1 MAGRRSSEWF
11 DRADL
16 DGFLHRSWLKA
27 SGVSDHAF
35 RDRPVIGI
43 CNSWS
48 ELVNCNVHLR
58 GLAEAVKRGV
68 LQAGAFPR
76 EFPVM
81 SLGESLMKPTTML
94 YRNLMAMDVEESIRS
109 YPLDGVVLL
118 TGCDKTNPAS
128 ILGACSADIPTIVVT
143 GGPMLNGHWRGK
155 ELGSC
160 SDCWHYH
167 EELRAGRINRQDFV
181 EIENA
186 MSRSNGHCQT
196 MGTAST
202 MACVTEALGLTL
214 PGGAAI
220 PAVDSRRA
228 HVAEAAGRQI
238 VDLVERGIRPSD
250 ILTLEAFENA
260 IRALHAISGSTN
272 AIIHLIAYAGRLGVD
287 LPLSRFD
294 ELCATTPWLV
304 NLKPAGD
311 HLMEDFY
318 YAGGLPAVLE
328 QLRDLLHLDALTVT
342 GATVG
347 ENLDSVSTDI
357 VGDDVI
363 RPRSRPLDEGG
374 SLVVLRG
381 NLCPDGAVM
390 KITAA
395 DPRLLAHEGRAIV
408 FEDIH
413 DLAARVDDPDLDVDA
428 DSVMVL
434 RNAGPVGAPGMPEWG
449 HLPIPAKLL
458 ERGISDLL
466 RISDAR
472 MSGTSYGAVV
482 LHIAPESAIG
492 GPLALVR
499 TGDRIRLDAAARTLD
514 VVLDDA
520 ELARRRD
527 VWTPPPRK
535 DLRGYRRMY
544 QEHVLQ
550 ANEGCDLDFLRG
562 RSAVV
567 SDAVTYL

>member
-1 MAGRRSSEWF
+1 MNRRSSEWF
-11 DRADL
+11 DRRDL
-16 DGFLHRSWLKA
+16 DGFLHRSWMKA
-27 SGVSDHAF
+27 TGVTDETF
-35 RDRPVIGI
+35 RGRPVIGI

-68 LQAGAFPR
+68 LQAGGFPR

-128 ILGACSADIPTIVVT
+128 ILGACSANIPTIVVT
-143 GGPMLNGHWRGK
+143 GGPMLSGHWRGR

-167 EELRAGRINRQDFV
+167 EELRGGRISERDLA
-181 EIENA
+181 EIEDA

-202 MACVTEALGLTL
+202 MACMTEALGLTL
-214 PGGAAI
+214 PGAAAI

-228 HVAEAAGRQI
+228 QMAEAAGRQI
-238 VDLVERGIRPSD
+238 VGLVEREMRPSD
-250 ILTLEAFENA
+250 ILTPGAFENA
-260 IRALHAISGSTN
+260 IRALNAISGSTN
-272 AIIHLIAYAGRLGVD
+272 AIIHLIAYAGRVDVD
-287 LPLSRFD
+287 LPLSLFD
-294 ELCATTPWLV
+294 ELSTTTPWLV
-304 NLKPAGD
+304 NLKPAGE

-328 QLRDLLHLDALTVT
+328 QIRDLLDLNALTVT
-342 GATVG
+342 GRKLG
-347 ENLDSVSTDI
+347 ENLDNVPTEV
-357 VGDDVI
+357 VGEGVI
-363 RPRSRPLDEGG
+363 SPRADPLGENG

-390 KITAA
+390 KTSAA

-413 DLAARVDDPDLDVDA
+413 DLAARVDEPDLDVDE

-458 ERGISDLL
+458 KRGVSDIL

-472 MSGTSYGAVV
+472 MSGTSYGSVV
-482 LHIAPESAIG
+482 LHVAPESAVG
-492 GPLALVR
+492 GPLALVQ
-499 TGDRIRLDAAARTLD
+499 TGDRIRLDVEARTLD
-514 VVLDDA
+514 VLVDDA
-520 ELARRRD
+520 ELRERRAA
-527 VWTPPPRK
+527 WTPPERK
-535 DLRGYRRMY
+535 DVRGYRRLY
-544 QEHVLQ
+544 EDHVLQ

-562 RSAVV
+562 RSPVV
-567 SDAVTYL
+567 SDVVTYL

>member
-1 MAGRRSSEWF
+1 MNRRSSEWF
-11 DRADL
+11 DRRDL
-16 DGFLHRSWLKA
+16 DGFLHRSWMKA
-27 SGVSDHAF
+27 TGVTDETF
-35 RDRPVIGI
+35 RGRPVIGI

-68 LQAGAFPR
+68 LQAGGFPR

-143 GGPMLNGHWRGK
+143 GGPMLSGHWRGK

-167 EELRAGRINRQDFV
+167 EELRGGRISERDLA
-181 EIENA
+181 EIEDA

-202 MACVTEALGLTL
+202 MACMTEALGLTL
-214 PGGAAI
+214 PGAAAI

-228 HVAEAAGRQI
+228 QMAEAAGRQI
-238 VDLVERGIRPSD
+238 VGLVEQEIRPSD
-250 ILTLEAFENA
+250 ILTPAAFENA

-272 AIIHLIAYAGRLGVD
+272 AIIHLIAYAGRVDVD
-287 LPLSRFD
+287 LPLSLFD
-294 ELCATTPWLV
+294 ELSTTTPWLV
-304 NLKPAGD
+304 NLKPAGE

-328 QLRDLLHLDALTVT
+328 QIRDLLDLGALTVT
-342 GATVG
+342 GRTLG
-347 ENLDSVSTDI
+347 ENLDTVPTEI
-357 VGDDVI
+357 VGEGVI
-363 RPRSRPLDEGG
+363 RARANSLGEGG

-390 KITAA
+390 KISAA

-413 DLAARVDDPDLDVDA
+413 DLAARVDDPDLDVDE

-434 RNAGPVGAPGMPEWG
+434 RNAGPVGAPG
-449 HLPIPAKLL
+449 
-458 ERGISDLL
+458 
-466 RISDAR
+466 DAR
-472 MSGTSYGAVV
+472 V
-482 LHIAPESAIG
+482 
-492 GPLALVR
+492 GPPAHPGQAAQARRLGPPAHLRRADERHLVR
-499 TGDRIRLDAAARTLD
+499 RRRP
-514 VVLDDA
+514 
-520 ELARRRD
+520 ARR
-527 VWTPPPRK
+527 
-535 DLRGYRRMY
+535 
-544 QEHVLQ
+544 
-550 ANEGCDLDFLRG
+550 A
-562 RSAVV
+562 
-567 SDAVTYL
+567 